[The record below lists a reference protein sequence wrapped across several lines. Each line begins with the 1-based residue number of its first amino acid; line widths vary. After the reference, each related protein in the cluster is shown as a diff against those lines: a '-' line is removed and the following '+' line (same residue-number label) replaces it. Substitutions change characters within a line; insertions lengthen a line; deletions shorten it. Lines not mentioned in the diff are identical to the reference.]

1 MTLTLSNESMVDYA
15 RGKHRNEKR
24 SWHSLRL
31 FLLYRIGLAALLLI
45 LFYLDRH
52 NDLGVKNKSLYLSTT
67 YALLSLNLLL
77 TFPTYLK
84 WLSFRWLVFIMAGA
98 DILALTML
106 VHSSAGL
113 SGGLALLIIPSI
125 AGVGLLLPGRMAL
138 FFAAIAALA
147 ILGELV
153 YGTWTYLYW
162 QPNYT
167 MAGIHGMLYFAIA
180 SLAAKLARRVKESE
194 ATVTELDK
202 NLTSVTEMN
211 EQIID
216 NMQSGVCVVGDDG
229 RVRLI
234 NQTAQRLLG
243 ASKASNTLRLADLS
257 DSLYT
262 SFSVWRKRRDDRT
275 YEHNAITESGSDFE
289 ARFIQAGEGKQTVTL
304 IFLQDIS
311 ERNRQLQ
318 AMKLA
323 SLGRFTASIA
333 HEIRNPLG
341 AISHATQLLQESP
354 SLKEEDM
361 RLVEITET
369 NTKRM
374 NHIIEDILNLSRR
387 NPSSPETISLYSWLQ
402 KLLAEYRQQKL
413 TAENEL
419 QMHFTASDKTV
430 TFDANQLRQVLWN
443 LLNNAQSHGHSDQ
456 KTVTI
461 KLKGDI
467 PDNAT
472 FAYIDIINDGA
483 QISEEN
489 AKQLFEPF
497 FTTSNDGTGL
507 GLYLSREL
515 CENNGGSLDYVKQ
528 SDGKT
533 CFRIKLPITHVH

>member
-1 MTLTLSNESMVDYA
+1 MTLTFDNELMVEHA

-45 LFYLDRH
+45 LFFLDGS
-52 NDLGVKNKSLYLSTT
+52 NELGIYNPDLYLNTT
-67 YALLSLNLLL
+67 YTLLGLNLLL
-77 TFPTYLK
+77 ILPTYLK
-84 WLSFRWLVFIMAGA
+84 WLPFRWLVFIMTGA
-98 DILALTML
+98 DILALTLLM
-106 VHSSAGL
+106 HASSGL
-113 SGGLALLIIPSI
+113 SGGLALLIIPTI
-125 AGVGLLLPGRMAL
+125 AGVGILLPGRMAL

-147 ILGELV
+147 VLAELV
-153 YGTWTYLYW
+153 YGFWENIYRS
-162 QPNYT
+162 PNYT

-194 ATVTELDK
+194 ATVTELDE
-202 NLTSVTEMN
+202 NLASITEMN

-243 ASKASNTLRLADLS
+243 ASKLSNPLRLADLS

-262 SFSVWRKRRDDRT
+262 SFAVWRKRRDDRT
-275 YEHNAITESGSDFE
+275 YEHNATTESGSNFE
-289 ARFIQAGEGKQTVTL
+289 ARFIQAGEGKQAVTL

-354 SLKEEDM
+354 NLNKDDQ
-361 RLVEITET
+361 RLVAITET

-374 NHIIEDILNLSRR
+374 NHIIEDILNMSRR
-387 NPSSPETISLYSWLQ
+387 TPSSPDTIPLHSWLQ
-402 KLLAEYRQQKL
+402 QLLDEYRQQKL
-413 TAENEL
+413 APENAL
-419 QMHFTASDKTV
+419 YLRFTPSDKTA
-430 TFDANQLRQVLWN
+430 TFDTNQLRQILWN
-443 LLNNAQSHGHSDQ
+443 LLNNAQSHGRSDQ

-461 KLKGDI
+461 TIEGDI

-472 FAYIDIINDGA
+472 FAHIDIINDGA
-483 QISEEN
+483 QISAEN
-489 AKQLFEPF
+489 EKQLFEPF

-515 CENNGGSLDYVKQ
+515 CENNGGSLDYIRQ
-528 SDGKT
+528 PDGKT
-533 CFRIKLPITHVH
+533 CFRIKLPIKDVD